1 MPVLRADPAEH
12 ELVTPRDLAEA
23 LTLLA
28 DGQSRPLSGG
38 TDLMVLLAA
47 GKLPPRRY
55 VNLWAL
61 PELRGIVVSDEGV
74 QLGGLTTY
82 REVQRHPVLA
92 AEFPMLGQAASETGG
107 VAIQSRGTLAGNIA
121 NASPAADSP
130 PALLC
135 YEAELLL
142 RDSEGARR
150 LPYRD
155 FHTGYKQTRL
165 RPGELIEGVWL
176 PRRSQH
182 LGRRVHLYRK
192 VGPRQ
197 AQAISKVCFAGCAE
211 LDEGGRISG
220 VRVALG
226 GVAPTVTLL
235 PRTAQV
241 LRDGLTPDLGD
252 NARDSV
258 LRAAQATLQ
267 EEIAPISDMRSNA
280 AYRRAV
286 AQNLLA
292 AFARALRAADGTV
305 KG

>member
-1 MPVLRADPAEH
+1 MPVLRDDPAQH
-12 ELVTPRDLAEA
+12 DLVTPRDLAEA

-61 PELRGIVVSDEGV
+61 PELRGILVNDEGV

-82 REVQRHPVLA
+82 REVQRHPLLA

-142 RDSEGARR
+142 RDSDGARR

-176 PRRSQH
+176 PRRP
-182 LGRRVHLYRK
+182 GRRVHLYRK

-211 LDEGGRISG
+211 LDAAGRISG

-241 LRDGLTPDLGD
+241 LRDGLTPDSD
-252 NARDSV
+252 DDARAAV

-292 AFARALRAADGTV
+292 AFARALRAADGSA